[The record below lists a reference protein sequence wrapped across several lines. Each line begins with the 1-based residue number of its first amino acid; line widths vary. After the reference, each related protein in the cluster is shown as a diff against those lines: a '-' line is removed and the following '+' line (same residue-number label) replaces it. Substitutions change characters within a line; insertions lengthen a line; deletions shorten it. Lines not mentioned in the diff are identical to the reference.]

1 MLGGRIKEG
10 LQEAILRRHNK
21 QIQETI
27 LRRHDKQIEA
37 MPDIEAVI
45 REATVCYLGLCD
57 GEAPYVVPLSF
68 GYESGRIFFHS
79 AGQGRKLDVIR
90 RNPRVG
96 FAFAVDVAPV
106 AGDDPC
112 AWTMRYRSVA
122 GQGHAVIVT
131 DAVEKAHA
139 LDLIMAQ
146 YGGAAGG
153 YDPQRLSAITV
164 IRVDVDTLTGKR
176 SG

>member
-1 MLGGRIKEG
+1 MG
-10 LQEAILRRHNK
+10 
-21 QIQETI
+21 
-27 LRRHDKQIEA
+27 A

-57 GEAPYVVPLSF
+57 GAAPYVVPLSF

-112 AWTMRYRSVA
+112 TWTMRYRSVA
-122 GQGHAVIVT
+122 GQGQAVLVT

-146 YGGAAGG
+146 HGGAAGG